1 MQSYFVIMVY
11 RAPRK
16 AFTATR
22 LLSPHRDLGG
32 WQRVSLGTF
41 EEDSYNVPLVVSAQA
56 VI

>member
-32 WQRVSLGTF
+32 WQRVSPGMV
-41 EEDSYNVPLVVSAQA
+41 EDSYNVPLVVSAQV